1 MGEENTRKW
10 EGETRVEMQNTTP
23 KEIWPLISDFC
34 SLSKWVPH
42 VKRCYLVEGVP
53 NEVGMIRYCG
63 TTEFPNEGEQWANEK
78 LLMIDSSNMC
88 FSYEILDNN
97 LGFKGY
103 VATVRLEQIEGE
115 DGGVCGCRIVW
126 SFVADP
132 VDRFTLEDLVGFIT
146 SVAQVMAKR
155 MEQSISLVRD

>member
-1 MGEENTRKW
+1 MGEQNIRKW
-10 EGETRVEMQNTTP
+10 EGETRVEIQNISP

-34 SLSKWVPH
+34 SLNKWFPH
-42 VKRCYLVEGVP
+42 VKTCYLVEGVP

-63 TTEFPNEGEQWANEK
+63 NKEFPSEDEQWAKEK

-88 FSYEILDNN
+88 FSYEIVDNN
-97 LGFKGY
+97 AGFKSY
-103 VATVRLEQIEGE
+103 VATVRLERVDDE

-132 VDRFTLEDLVGFIT
+132 VDGFTLEGLVGFIG
-146 SVAQVMAKR
+146 SLAQVMAKR
-155 MEQSISLVRD
+155 MEESLVQYA